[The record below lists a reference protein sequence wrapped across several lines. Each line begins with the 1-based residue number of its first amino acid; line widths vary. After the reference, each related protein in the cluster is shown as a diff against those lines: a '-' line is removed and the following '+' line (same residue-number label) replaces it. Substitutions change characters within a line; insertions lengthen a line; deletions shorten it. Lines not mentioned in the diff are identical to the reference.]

1 MNLLQ
6 TTTVV
11 LTDPLSRFRK
21 PPAAYAAA
29 VATAE
34 DRPDGE
40 NERLPVRRQRQRRL
54 TTMECQRV
62 IETYLAGSSMNQ
74 VAAEL
79 HVHRTTIA
87 ACLRKHDVPLHR
99 RGIPSGE
106 VEAAAACYRDGWSL
120 ARLAERYGCSAMT
133 VHAALIR
140 HGVDIRPRKGWPY
153 ATSAPSHPLS

>member
-1 MNLLQ
+1 ML
-6 TTTVV
+6 VV
-11 LTDPLSRFRK
+11 LTDHLSRFRRL
-21 PPAAYAAA
+21 PTAYPAAEMPQEEDSDRLVDR
-29 VATAE
+29 VA
-34 DRPDGE
+34 
-40 NERLPVRRQRQRRL
+40 VRRQRQRRL
-54 TTMECQRV
+54 TTTDCQRA